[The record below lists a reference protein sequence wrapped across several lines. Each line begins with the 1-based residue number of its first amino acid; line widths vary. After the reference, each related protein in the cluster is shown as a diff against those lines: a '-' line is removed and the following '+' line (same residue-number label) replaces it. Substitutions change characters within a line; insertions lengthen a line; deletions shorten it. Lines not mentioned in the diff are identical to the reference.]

1 MKQQNPQNFCVLKT
15 KTKTKPKNIDNMKI
29 K

>member
-15 KTKTKPKNIDNMKI
+15 KTKTKTKNIDNMKI